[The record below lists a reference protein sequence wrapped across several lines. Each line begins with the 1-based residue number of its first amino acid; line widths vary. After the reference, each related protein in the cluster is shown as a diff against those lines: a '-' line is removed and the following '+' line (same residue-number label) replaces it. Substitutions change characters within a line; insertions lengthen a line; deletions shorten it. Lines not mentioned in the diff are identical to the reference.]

1 MRILVTGATGFLG
14 RTLLSLEGE
23 AEWMGCGRRPAAEG
37 IPYRQVDLAD
47 RKTVAA
53 LVAELAPDWV
63 INAAAMTDVD
73 GCEKDA
79 RVARQAN
86 VDIPENL
93 AAACD
98 ATGAGL
104 VHISTDYVFDGKRGP
119 YGEGDAANPLSCYGQ
134 LKLESEGILQ
144 KMERVLVVRTLWL
157 YGYVPQAGS
166 NFLFLTWVLRALSSG
181 QPLRVFAD
189 QWGNPTYIC
198 DLARALVSLCGQ
210 EARGLLHVGGAT
222 FMTRWEMARELACF
236 FGIDDALIEPV
247 LTRAAGLPAAR
258 PLRSGL
264 RTDAL
269 EAALG
274 RRPMSFAEG
283 LQCLAAAPHFR
294 RDFPQFAR

>member
-14 RTLLSLEGE
+14 RTLLSLKGE
-23 AEWMGCGRRPAAEG
+23 AEWIGCGRRPAADL
-37 IPYRQVDLAD
+37 PYGQVDLAD
-47 RKTVAA
+47 RQAATA

-63 INAAAMTDVD
+63 INAAAMTNVD
-73 GCEKDA
+73 GCEKDVRA
-79 RVARQAN
+79 ARQAN

-93 AAACD
+93 AVACD
-98 ATGAGL
+98 AVGAGL

-119 YGEGDAANPLSCYGQ
+119 YREGDAVNPLSCYGR
-134 LKLESEGILQ
+134 LKLESEGILK

-166 NFLFLTWVLRALSSG
+166 NFLTWVLRALSSG
-181 QPLRVFAD
+181 QSLRIFAD
-189 QWGNPTYIC
+189 QWGNPTYIR
-198 DLARALVSLCGQ
+198 DLARALVALCGQ
-210 EARGLLHVGGAT
+210 DARGLLHAGGAT

-236 FGIDDALIEPV
+236 FGIDGALIQPV
-247 LTRAAGLPAAR
+247 PTRSAGLPAVR

-274 RRPMSFAEG
+274 RRPLSFAEG
-283 LQCLAAAPHFR
+283 LQHLAADPLFR

>member
-1 MRILVTGATGFLG
+1 MDGL
-14 RTLLSLEGE
+14 
-23 AEWMGCGRRPAAEG
+23 RPPTRSAEG

-47 RKTVAA
+47 RKAVTA

-79 RVARQAN
+79 RAARQAN

-134 LKLESEGILQ
+134 LKLESEGVLQ

-166 NFLFLTWVLRALSSG
+166 NFPYLGAAGR
-181 QPLRVFAD
+181 
-189 QWGNPTYIC
+189 C
-198 DLARALVSLCGQ
+198 LAASPCGSLPIS
-210 EARGLLHVGGAT
+210 GAT
-222 FMTRWEMARELACF
+222 QPISAIWPEPWWPCAAKRREACCT
-236 FGIDDALIEPV
+236 PV
-247 LTRAAGLPAAR
+247 AR
-258 PLRSGL
+258 PL
-264 RTDAL
+264 
-269 EAALG
+269 
-274 RRPMSFAEG
+274 
-283 LQCLAAAPHFR
+283 
-294 RDFPQFAR
+294 

>member
-14 RTLLSLEGE
+14 RTLLSLTGE
-23 AEWMGCGRRPAAEG
+23 AEWIGCGRRPAAEG
-37 IPYRQVDLAD
+37 VPYRQVDLAD
-47 RKTVAA
+47 CQAVTA

-79 RVARQAN
+79 PAARQAN

-93 AAACD
+93 AAACE
-98 ATGAGL
+98 AIGAGL

-119 YGEGDAANPLSCYGQ
+119 YGEEDAANPLSYYGQ
-134 LKLESEGILQ
+134 LKLESEGIL
-144 KMERVLVVRTLWL
+144 KRMERVLVVRTLWL
-157 YGYVPQAGS
+157 YGYVPQAGA
-166 NFLFLTWVLRALSSG
+166 NFLTWVLRGLSGG

-189 QWGNPTYIC
+189 QWGNPTYVR
-198 DLARALVSLCGQ
+198 DLARVLVSLCSK
-210 EARGLLHVGGAT
+210 EARGLFHAGGAT

-236 FGIDDALIEPV
+236 FGIDGALIEPV
-247 LTRAAGLPAAR
+247 PTRTAGLPAER

-274 RRPMSFAEG
+274 RRPLSFAEG
-283 LQCLAAAPHFR
+283 LQHLAADPHFR
-294 RDFPQFAR
+294 RDFLQFAR

>member
-14 RTLLSLEGE
+14 RTLLSLTGE
-23 AEWMGCGRRPAAEG
+23 VEWMGCGRRPAAEG
-37 IPYRQVDLAD
+37 ISYRPVDLTD
-47 RKTVAA
+47 RKAVTA

-79 RVARQAN
+79 PAARQAN

-104 VHISTDYVFDGKRGP
+104 VHISTDYVFDGKGGP
-119 YGEGDAANPLSCYGQ
+119 YGEKDETNPLSCYGQ

-144 KMERVLVVRTLWL
+144 KMERVIVVRTLWL

-166 NFLFLTWVLRALSSG
+166 NFLTWVLQGLSNG

-189 QWGNPTYIC
+189 QWGNPTYIR
-198 DLARALVSLCGQ
+198 DLARALVALCSQ
-210 EARGLLHVGGAT
+210 EARGLLHAGGAT

-236 FGIDDALIEPV
+236 FGIDGALIESVPTHAV
-247 LTRAAGLPAAR
+247 ELPAER

-269 EAALG
+269 EAVLG

-283 LQCLAAAPHFR
+283 LQYLAADPHFR
-294 RDFPQFAR
+294 RDFPQFAC

>member
-37 IPYRQVDLAD
+37 IPYRQVDLAN
-47 RKTVAA
+47 RQAVAA

-63 INAAAMTDVD
+63 INAAAMTNVD
-73 GCEKDA
+73 GCEKDVRA
-79 RVARQAN
+79 ARQAN

-93 AAACD
+93 AGACD
-98 ATGAGL
+98 AVGAGL
-104 VHISTDYVFDGKRGP
+104 VHISTDYVFDGQRGP
-119 YGEGDAANPLSCYGQ
+119 YREGDAANPLSCYGR
-134 LKLESEGILQ
+134 LKLESEGILE

-157 YGYVPQAGS
+157 YGYVPQAGA
-166 NFLFLTWVLRALSSG
+166 NFLTWVLRALSSG

-198 DLARALVSLCGQ
+198 DLARALVALCGQ
-210 EARGLLHVGGAT
+210 EARGLLHAGGAT
-222 FMTRWEMARELACF
+222 FMTRWEMARDLACF
-236 FGIDDALIEPV
+236 FGVNGALIQPV
-247 LTRAAGLPAAR
+247 PTRAAGLPAAR

-264 RTDAL
+264 CTDAL

-274 RRPMSFAEG
+274 RRPLSFAEG
-283 LQCLAAAPHFR
+283 LQHLAADPRFR
-294 RDFPQFAR
+294 RDFPQFAH

>member
-23 AEWMGCGRRPAAEG
+23 AEWMGCGRRPTAEG
-37 IPYRQVDLAD
+37 ISYRQVDLAD
-47 RKTVAA
+47 RKAVTA

-79 RVARQAN
+79 RAARQAN
-86 VDIPENL
+86 VDIPETL
-93 AAACD
+93 AVACAAI
-98 ATGAGL
+98 GAGL

-134 LKLESEGILQ
+134 LKLESEGIL
-144 KMERVLVVRTLWL
+144 KRMERVLVVRTLWL

-166 NFLFLTWVLRALSSG
+166 NFLTWVLRGLSG
-181 QPLRVFAD
+181 AQPLRVFAD
-189 QWGNPTYIC
+189 QWGNPTYIR
-198 DLARALVSLCGQ
+198 DLARALVSLCSK
-210 EARGLLHVGGAT
+210 EARGLFHAGGAT

-236 FGIDDALIEPV
+236 FEIDGALIEPV
-247 LTRAAGLPAAR
+247 PTRAAGLPAAR

-274 RRPMSFAEG
+274 RRPLSFAEG
-283 LQCLAAAPHFR
+283 LQHLAADPHFR

>member
-14 RTLLSLEGE
+14 RTLLSLTGE
-23 AEWMGCGRRPAAEG
+23 AEWIGCGRRPAAEG
-37 IPYRQVDLAD
+37 VPYRQVNLAD
-47 RKTVAA
+47 RKAVIA

-79 RVARQAN
+79 PAARQAN

-93 AAACD
+93 AAACE
-98 ATGAGL
+98 AIGAGL

-119 YGEGDAANPLSCYGQ
+119 YREGDTTNPLSCYGQ
-134 LKLESEGILQ
+134 LKLESEGILK

-166 NFLFLTWVLRALSSG
+166 NFLTWVLRALVGG

-189 QWGNPTYIC
+189 QWGNPTYIR

-210 EARGLLHVGGAT
+210 EARGLFHAGGAT
-222 FMTRWEMARELACF
+222 FMTRWEMAREMACF
-236 FGIDDALIEPV
+236 FGIDGALIESVP
-247 LTRAAGLPAAR
+247 TRAAGLLAAR

-269 EAALG
+269 ETALG
-274 RRPMSFAEG
+274 RRPLSFAEG
-283 LQCLAAAPHFR
+283 LQHLAADPHFR

>member
-23 AEWMGCGRRPAAEG
+23 AEWMGCGRRHSAEG

-47 RKTVAA
+47 RKAVAA
-53 LVAELAPDWV
+53 LVAELTPDWV

-79 RVARQAN
+79 RAARQAN

-93 AAACD
+93 AAVCG

-119 YGEGDAANPLSCYGQ
+119 YGEEDAANPLSCYGQ
-134 LKLESEGILQ
+134 LKLESEGILK

-157 YGYVPQAGS
+157 YGYVPLAGS
-166 NFLFLTWVLRALSSG
+166 NFLTWVLQSLSSG
-181 QPLRVFAD
+181 HPLRVFAD
-189 QWGNPTYIC
+189 QWGNPTYIR
-198 DLARALVSLCGQ
+198 DLARALVALCGQ

-236 FGIDDALIEPV
+236 LGIDGASIEPV
-247 LTRAAGLPAAR
+247 PTRAVGLPAAR

-283 LQCLAAAPHFR
+283 LQCLAADPHFR

>member
-23 AEWMGCGRRPAAEG
+23 AEWMGCGRRAAAEG
-37 IPYRQVDLAD
+37 IPYRQVDLAN
-47 RKTVAA
+47 RQAVAA

-63 INAAAMTDVD
+63 INAAAMTNVD
-73 GCEKDA
+73 GCEKDVRA
-79 RVARQAN
+79 ARQAN

-93 AAACD
+93 AGACD
-98 ATGAGL
+98 AVGAGL
-104 VHISTDYVFDGKRGP
+104 VHISTDYVFDGQRGP
-119 YGEGDAANPLSCYGQ
+119 YREGDAANPLSCYGR
-134 LKLESEGILQ
+134 LKLESEGILE

-157 YGYVPQAGS
+157 YGYVPQAGA
-166 NFLFLTWVLRALSSG
+166 NFLTWVLRALSSG

-198 DLARALVSLCGQ
+198 DLARALVALCGQ
-210 EARGLLHVGGAT
+210 EARGLLHAGGAT
-222 FMTRWEMARELACF
+222 FMTRWEMARDLACF
-236 FGIDDALIEPV
+236 FGVNGALIQPV
-247 LTRAAGLPAAR
+247 PTRAAGLPAAR

-264 RTDAL
+264 CTDAL

-274 RRPMSFAEG
+274 RRPLSFAEG
-283 LQCLAAAPHFR
+283 LQHLAADPRFR

>member
-23 AEWMGCGRRPAAEG
+23 AEWMGCGRQPSAEE

-47 RKTVAA
+47 RKAVTA

-73 GCEKDA
+73 GCEKA
-79 RVARQAN
+79 APAARQAN

-93 AAACD
+93 AAVCG

-119 YGEGDAANPLSCYGQ
+119 YGEEDATHPLSCYGQ
-134 LKLESEGILQ
+134 LKLESEGILK

-166 NFLFLTWVLRALSSG
+166 NFLTWVLQSLSSG
-181 QPLRVFAD
+181 HPLRVFAD
-189 QWGNPTYIC
+189 QWGNPTYIR
-198 DLARALVSLCGQ
+198 DLARALVALCGQ

-222 FMTRWEMARELACF
+222 FMTRWEMAREMACF
-236 FGIDDALIEPV
+236 FGIDGALIEPV
-247 LTRAAGLPAAR
+247 PTRAAGLPAAR

-274 RRPMSFAEG
+274 RRPLSFAEG
-283 LQCLAAAPHFR
+283 LQCLAATPHFR

>member
-23 AEWMGCGRRPAAEG
+23 IEWMGCGRQPSAEG
-37 IPYRQVDLAD
+37 IPYRRVDLAD
-47 RKTVAA
+47 RKAVTA

-79 RVARQAN
+79 RAARQAN

-119 YGEGDAANPLSCYGQ
+119 YGEEAAANPLSCYGQ
-134 LKLESEGILQ
+134 LKLESEGVLE

-157 YGYVPQAGS
+157 YGYVPQVGS
-166 NFLFLTWVLRALSSG
+166 NFLTWVLQGLSSS
-181 QPLRVFAD
+181 QSLRVFAD
-189 QWGNPTYIC
+189 QWGNPTYIR
-198 DLARALVSLCGQ
+198 DLARALVALCGQ

-222 FMTRWEMARELACF
+222 FMTRWEMAREIAHF
-236 FGIDDALIEPV
+236 FGIDGALIEPV
-247 LTRAAGLPAAR
+247 PTCAVALPAAR

-274 RRPMSFAEG
+274 RRPMSFVEG
-283 LQCLAAAPHFR
+283 LQCLAADPLFR

>member
-14 RTLLSLEGE
+14 RTLLSLAGE
-23 AEWMGCGRRPAAEG
+23 AEWMGCGRQPAAEG
-37 IPYRQVDLAD
+37 IPYRQVDLD
-47 RKTVAA
+47 NRKAVAA

-73 GCEKDA
+73 GCEKDVRA
-79 RVARQAN
+79 ARQAN

-93 AAACD
+93 AVACD
-98 ATGAGL
+98 AIGAGL
-104 VHISTDYVFDGKRGP
+104 VHVSTDYVFDGKCGP

-144 KMERVLVVRTLWL
+144 KMERALVVRTLWL
-157 YGYVPQAGS
+157 YGYVPQVGS
-166 NFLFLTWVLRALSSG
+166 NFLTWVLNSLSNG

-189 QWGNPTYIC
+189 QWGNPTYIR
-198 DLARALVSLCGQ
+198 DLARALVALCSQ
-210 EARGLLHVGGAT
+210 EARGLFHVGGAT
-222 FMTRWEMARELACF
+222 FMTRWEMAREIAHF
-236 FGIDDALIEPV
+236 FGIDGALIEPV
-247 LTRAAGLPAAR
+247 PTCAVALPAKR

-274 RRPMSFAEG
+274 RRPMSFVEG
-283 LQCLAAAPHFR
+283 LQCLAADPLFR

>member
-23 AEWMGCGRRPAAEG
+23 AEWMGCGRRLAAEG

-47 RKTVAA
+47 RKAVAA

-73 GCEKDA
+73 GCEKDERA
-79 RVARQAN
+79 ARQAN

-93 AAACD
+93 AAVCG

-119 YGEGDAANPLSCYGQ
+119 YGEGDAAHPLSCYGQ
-134 LKLESEGILQ
+134 LKLESEGILK
-144 KMERVLVVRTLWL
+144 KMERALVVRTLWL
-157 YGYVPQAGS
+157 YGYVPQVGS
-166 NFLFLTWVLRALSSG
+166 NFFTWVLQSLSSG

-189 QWGNPTYIC
+189 QWGNPTYIR
-198 DLARALVSLCGQ
+198 DLARALVALCGQ
-210 EARGLLHVGGAT
+210 EARGLLHIGGAT
-222 FMTRWEMARELACF
+222 FMTRWEMAREIARF
-236 FGIDDALIEPV
+236 FGIDGALIEPV
-247 LTRAAGLPAAR
+247 PTCAVALPAKR

-264 RTDAL
+264 STDAL
-269 EAALG
+269 EATLG
-274 RRPMSFAEG
+274 YRPMSFAEG
-283 LQCLAAAPHFR
+283 LQHLATDPLFR
-294 RDFPQFAR
+294 RDFPQFSR

>member
-14 RTLLSLEGE
+14 RTLLSLAGE
-23 AEWMGCGRRPAAEG
+23 AEWMGCGRRLAVEG

-47 RKTVAA
+47 RRAVAA

-79 RVARQAN
+79 QAARQAN

-93 AAACD
+93 AVACD
-98 ATGAGL
+98 TTGAGL

-119 YGEGDAANPLSCYGQ
+119 YGEGDPANPLSCYGQ
-134 LKLESEGILQ
+134 LKLESEGVLQ
-144 KMERVLVVRTLWL
+144 KIERVLVVRTLWL
-157 YGYVPQAGS
+157 YGYVPQVGS
-166 NFLFLTWVLRALSSG
+166 NFLTWVLNALSSD

-189 QWGNPTYIC
+189 QWGNPTYIR
-198 DLARALVSLCGQ
+198 DLARALVALCSQ
-210 EARGLLHVGGAT
+210 EARGLFHVGGAT
-222 FMTRWEMARELACF
+222 FMTRWEMAREIAHF
-236 FGIDDALIEPV
+236 FGIDGALIEPV
-247 LTRAAGLPAAR
+247 PTCAVALPAER

-264 RTDAL
+264 RTGAL

-274 RRPMSFAEG
+274 RRPLSFAEG
-283 LQCLAAAPHFR
+283 LQCLAANPLFR
-294 RDFPQFAR
+294 RDFPQFAH

>member
-47 RKTVAA
+47 RQAVAT

-79 RVARQAN
+79 RAARQAN

-93 AAACD
+93 AVACD
-98 ATGAGL
+98 AAGAGL

-119 YGEGDAANPLSCYGQ
+119 YREGDTTNPLSCYGQ
-134 LKLESEGILQ
+134 LKLESEGILK

-157 YGYVPQAGS
+157 YGYVPQAGPIS
-166 NFLFLTWVLRALSSG
+166 SLGCCEGCLAASRYGFLPTSG
-181 QPLRVFAD
+181 VTR
-189 QWGNPTYIC
+189 PTSAIWPAPWC
-198 DLARALVSLCGQ
+198 PCAAKR
-210 EARGLLHVGGAT
+210 RG
-222 FMTRWEMARELACF
+222 ACC
-236 FGIDDALIEPV
+236 
-247 LTRAAGLPAAR
+247 TQAAR
-258 PLRSGL
+258 PL
-264 RTDAL
+264 
-269 EAALG
+269 
-274 RRPMSFAEG
+274 
-283 LQCLAAAPHFR
+283 
-294 RDFPQFAR
+294 

>member
-1 MRILVTGATGFLG
+1 MKILVTGATGFLG

-37 IPYRQVDLAD
+37 IPYRQIDLAD
-47 RKTVAA
+47 RKAVTA
-53 LVAELAPDWV
+53 LVAEQAPDWV

-79 RVARQAN
+79 RAARQAN

-104 VHISTDYVFDGKRGP
+104 VHISTDYVFDGKCGP
-119 YGEGDAANPLSCYGQ
+119 YGEEDTANPLSCYGQ
-134 LKLESEGILQ
+134 LKLESEGMLK

-157 YGYVPQAGS
+157 YGYVPQVGS
-166 NFLFLTWVLRALSSG
+166 NFLTWVLRGLHSG

-189 QWGNPTYIC
+189 QWGNPTYIR
-198 DLARALVSLCGQ
+198 DLACALVALCSQ

-222 FMTRWEMARELACF
+222 FMTRWEMAREMACF
-236 FGIDDALIEPV
+236 FGIDGSLIEPV
-247 LTRAAGLPAAR
+247 PTRAAKLPAER

-264 RTDAL
+264 LTAAL
-269 EAALG
+269 EAVLG

-283 LQCLAAAPHFR
+283 LRHLAKDPSFR
-294 RDFPQFAR
+294 RDFPQFAC

>member
-1 MRILVTGATGFLG
+1 MKILVTGATGFLG

-23 AEWMGCGRRPAAEG
+23 AEWIGCGRRPSAEG

-47 RKTVAA
+47 RKAVAA

-79 RVARQAN
+79 RAAQQAN

-93 AAACD
+93 AAVCG

-134 LKLESEGILQ
+134 LKLESEGILK

-157 YGYVPQAGS
+157 YGYVPQVGS
-166 NFLFLTWVLRALSSG
+166 NFLTWMLGSLSSG

-189 QWGNPTYIC
+189 QWGNPTYSR
-198 DLARALVSLCGQ
+198 DLARALVALCGQ

-222 FMTRWEMARELACF
+222 FMTRWEMAREIACF
-236 FGIDDALIEPV
+236 FGIDGALIEPV
-247 LTRAAGLPAAR
+247 PTRAAELPAER

-283 LQCLAAAPHFR
+283 LQCLAADPLFR
-294 RDFPQFAR
+294 RDFSQFSR

>member
-14 RTLLSLEGE
+14 RTLLSLAGE
-23 AEWMGCGRRPAAEG
+23 AEWMGCGRRPVAEG

-47 RKTVAA
+47 RQAVAA
-53 LVAELAPDWV
+53 LVAELTPDWV

-73 GCEKDA
+73 GCEKDGRA
-79 RVARQAN
+79 ARQAN
-86 VDIPENL
+86 VDIPEHL

-98 ATGAGL
+98 AMGAGL
-104 VHISTDYVFDGKRGP
+104 VHLSTDYVFDGERGP

-134 LKLESEGILQ
+134 LKLESEGVLQ

-157 YGYVPQAGS
+157 YGYGPQVES
-166 NFLFLTWVLRALSSG
+166 NFLTWVLNGLSSG

-198 DLARALVSLCGQ
+198 DLARALVALCGR
-210 EARGLLHVGGAT
+210 EVRGLLHVGGAT
-222 FMTRWEMARELACF
+222 FMTRWEMAREIACF
-236 FGIDDALIEPV
+236 FGMDGALIEPV
-247 LTRAAGLPAAR
+247 PTSAVALPAKR

-269 EAALG
+269 EAVLG
-274 RRPMSFAEG
+274 RQPMSFVEG
-283 LQCLAAAPHFR
+283 LQHLAAARHFR

>member
-14 RTLLSLEGE
+14 RTLLSLKGE
-23 AEWMGCGRRPAAEG
+23 AEWLGCGRQPAPEG
-37 IPYRQVDLAD
+37 IPYRQIDLAD
-47 RKTVAA
+47 HKAVAA

-79 RVARQAN
+79 RAARQAN

-98 ATGAGL
+98 ATGTGL

-119 YGEGDAANPLSCYGQ
+119 YGEGEATNPLSCYGQ
-134 LKLESEGILQ
+134 LKLESEGIVQ

-166 NFLFLTWVLRALSSG
+166 NFLTWVLQGLSSG

-198 DLARALVSLCGQ
+198 DLARALVSLCSQ
-210 EARGLLHVGGAT
+210 EARGLFHIGGAT
-222 FMTRWEMARELACF
+222 FMTRYEMAREIARF
-236 FGIDDALIEPV
+236 FGIDSALIEPV
-247 LTRAAGLPAAR
+247 PTCAVALPAKR

-269 EAALG
+269 EVALG
-274 RRPMSFAEG
+274 RQPMSFAEG
-283 LQCLAAAPHFR
+283 LQCLAADPHFR
-294 RDFPQFAR
+294 RDFPQFAC

>member
-1 MRILVTGATGFLG
+1 MRILVPGATGFLG

-23 AEWMGCGRRPAAEG
+23 AEWMGCGRQPAAEG
-37 IPYRQVDLAD
+37 IPYRQVDLAN
-47 RKTVAA
+47 RQAVAA

-73 GCEKDA
+73 GCEKDMRA
-79 RVARQAN
+79 ARQAN

-119 YGEGDAANPLSCYGQ
+119 YREGDETHPLSCYGQ
-134 LKLESEGILQ
+134 LKLESEGVLQ

-166 NFLFLTWVLRALSSG
+166 NFLTWVLRSLSSG

-189 QWGNPTYIC
+189 QWGNPTYIR
-198 DLARALVSLCGQ
+198 DLARALVALCGQ
-210 EARGLLHVGGAT
+210 EARGLLHAGGTT
-222 FMTRWEMARELACF
+222 FMTRYEMAREMACF
-236 FGIDDALIEPV
+236 FGIDSASIEPIP
-247 LTRAAGLPAAR
+247 TRAAGLPAER

-283 LQCLAAAPHFR
+283 LRHLAADPHFR
-294 RDFPQFAR
+294 RDFPQLVR

>member
-1 MRILVTGATGFLG
+1 MRILVPGATGFLG
-14 RTLLSLEGE
+14 RTLLSLAGE
-23 AEWMGCGRRPAAEG
+23 AEWMGCGRRPAAPG
-37 IPYRQVDLAD
+37 LPYRQVDLTD
-47 RKTVAA
+47 RQAIAA

-63 INAAAMTDVD
+63 INAAAMTAVD

-79 RVARQAN
+79 RTARQAN

-93 AAACD
+93 AAACG

-104 VHISTDYVFDGKRGP
+104 VHISTDYVFDGQRGP
-119 YGEGDAANPLSCYGQ
+119 YGEGAAANPLSCYGR
-134 LKLESEGILQ
+134 LKLESEGILK

-166 NFLFLTWVLRALSSG
+166 NFLTWVLRALSGG

-189 QWGNPTYIC
+189 QWGNPTYIR
-198 DLARALVSLCGQ
+198 DLARALVALCGQ
-210 EARGLLHVGGAT
+210 EARGLFHVGGAT
-222 FMTRWEMARELACF
+222 FMTRWDMARELACF
-236 FGIDDALIEPV
+236 FGMDGALIQPV
-247 LTRAAGLPAAR
+247 PTRAAALPAAR

-274 RRPMSFAEG
+274 WQPLSFAEG
-283 LQCLAAAPHFR
+283 LQHLAADPHFR
-294 RDFPQFAR
+294 RDFPQLAR